1 MVRIYADSTNDL
13 GPELIARTGVKI
25 IPLYVTIGDTTGR
38 DGVEITPDGIYE
50 WANKTKQTPKTAAF
64 PPKDVEPFIKDAKAV
79 GDDIIF
85 IGISEEMSA
94 TCNVFRLAAQQQ
106 EYEDH
111 TFVVDSR
118 NLSTGIGLIILEAA
132 RLRDEG
138 KSAAEIVEGLKT
150 YIDRS
155 RASFVIDTLVY
166 LARGG
171 RCSTV
176 TALLASTLKI
186 KPKIV
191 VEKGAMHVANKYRG
205 KMDAVYLKYAK
216 DMEPALLKAEKAHV
230 FITHSG
236 VPAQDILAVK
246 SYLESLHHFDEIH
259 VTRAG
264 SVISSHCGPGT
275 LGVLFIAGKE

>member
-13 GPELIARTGVKI
+13 GSELIEKNQIRI
-25 IPLYVTIGDTTGR
+25 IPLYVTIGDKTGR
-38 DGVEITPDGIYE
+38 DGVEITPDDIYA
-50 WANKTKQTPKTAAF
+50 WADQTKLTPKTAAF
-64 PPKDVEPFIKDAKAV
+64 PPKDVEAVLKEAKAA
-79 GDDIIF
+79 GDDVIF

-94 TCNVFRLAAQQQ
+94 TCNVFRLAAQDM

-118 NLSTGIGLIILEAA
+118 NLSTGIGLVILEAA
-132 RLRDEG
+132 RMRDEG
-138 KSAAEIVEGLKT
+138 KSAPEIVEGLKT
-150 YIDRS
+150 YIERS

-166 LARGG
+166 LSRGG

-216 DMEPALLKAEKAHV
+216 DMEPALLKAETAHV

-236 VPAQDILAVK
+236 VDAKNVLAVK

-275 LGVLFIAGKE
+275 LGVLFIAGNE

>member
-1 MVRIYADSTNDL
+1 MVKIYADSTNDL
-13 GPELIARTGVKI
+13 GQELIQKYNIHI

-38 DGVEITPDGIYE
+38 DGIEITPDDIYA

-64 PPKDVEPFIKDAKAV
+64 PPKDIEPILKEAKAA
-79 GDDIIF
+79 GDDVVF

-94 TCNVFRLAAQQQ
+94 TCNVFRLAAQQL

-132 RLRDEG
+132 RMRDEG
-138 KSAAEIVEGLKT
+138 KSAPEIVEGLKT
-150 YIDRS
+150 YIERS

-216 DMEPALLKAEKAHV
+216 DMETALLNAEKAHV

-236 VPAQDILAVK
+236 VDAKDVLAVK
-246 SYLESLHHFDEIH
+246 TYLESLHHFDEIH
-259 VTRAG
+259 ITRAG

-275 LGVLFIAGKE
+275 LGVLYIEGK

>member
-13 GPELIARTGVKI
+13 GPELIARTGVQI

-191 VEKGAMHVANKYRG
+191 VEKGAMHVAN
-205 KMDAVYLKYAK
+205 
-216 DMEPALLKAEKAHV
+216 LLFEADG
-230 FITHSG
+230 TG
-236 VPAQDILAVK
+236 
-246 SYLESLHHFDEIH
+246 YLEVGEAIDLG
-259 VTRAG
+259 RAQEFG
-264 SVISSHCGPGT
+264 IELFQT
-275 LGVLFIAGKE
+275 LALVQAVVDAADVLQLVQEPL